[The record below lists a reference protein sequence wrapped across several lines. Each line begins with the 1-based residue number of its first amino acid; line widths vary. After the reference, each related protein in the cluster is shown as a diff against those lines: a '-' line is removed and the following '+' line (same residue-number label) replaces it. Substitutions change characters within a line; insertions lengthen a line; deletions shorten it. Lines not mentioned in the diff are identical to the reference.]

1 MWHLYRLKETSQMR
15 METAQTEQRHAT
27 AAGETTV
34 PAPTSATRGC
44 SPDGAG
50 AVKRTLGQLGR
61 VSIASL
67 ALLAIV
73 ACDDPSKGKTKAV
86 TTEATPSA
94 AEPKSAPT
102 GVTTTYVF
110 DQSGSKIEWTGSKVS
125 AKHEGGFKT
134 FKGTVS
140 LVDQTPEKSS
150 VNVEIDTG
158 SMYTPDGEKLLG
170 HLKSADFFDIAKFP
184 KATFASTE
192 VTKGGEKG
200 ASHTVKGNLTLHGV
214 SKSIAFPATI
224 KTTASGVDVDAEFAI
239 NRKDFGLVY
248 PGAPDDL
255 IRDDVVIKLTIRSQ
269 KAS

>member
-1 MWHLYRLKETSQMR
+1 M
-15 METAQTEQRHAT
+15 METAQTEQRQ
-27 AAGETTV
+27 AAAAARVMV
-34 PAPTSATRGC
+34 PAHTSVR
-44 SPDGAG
+44 SPGG
-50 AVKRTLGQLGR
+50 GSVRRTLRQLGR
-61 VSIASL
+61 VSLASL
-67 ALLAIV
+67 ALLAIA
-73 ACDDPSKGKTKAV
+73 ACDDPSKGKAKAV

-110 DQSGSKIEWTGSKVS
+110 DQSGSKVEWTGSKVS

-140 LVDQTPEKSS
+140 LVDQAPEKSS
-150 VNVEIDTG
+150 VNVEIDT
-158 SMYTPDGEKLLG
+158 SSLYTDGDKLLA
-170 HLKSADFFDIAKFP
+170 HLKSPDFFDTAKFP

-214 SKSIAFPATI
+214 TKNITFPATI